1 VTVDAALRT
10 RRTRDTRA
18 DLLRGPDLIRFVRDE
33 LPRHAGSWLAP
44 MTARSEWLMAG
55 LTTRRDQQPWG
66 VALRG
71 PYGQLRGVALLADEA
86 APDRR
91 LRTTLLGT
99 DGLHRGA
106 ILADDETAAFDLG
119 THLEAAL
126 LARPHLG
133 SVELGP
139 LPADDPLVSSFARG
153 LGIVDVVPT
162 DPIPVVAQGSPDV
175 VDYLTPGMR
184 RTLRKAANRLRA
196 DGRTTATDVVTDQ
209 ATIRGWLPE
218 LARHHQARDHAHGRD
233 STVDDPSGAALWHRR
248 AESLLDLGLELARLT
263 IDGQLAAYV
272 LGVHD
277 RRTYRLLDGRFVS
290 AWARYAPGRLLET
303 AVLQRVLDTPTLDRL
318 DWMTAVAPETLL
330 AHTAMSPMVALTLR
344 HAV

>member
-1 VTVDAALRT
+1 MTVDAALT
-10 RRTRDTRA
+10 TARTRDTRA
-18 DLLRGPDLIRFVRDE
+18 ELLRGPELVRVVRDE
-33 LPRHAGSWLAP
+33 LPRHTGRWLAP
-44 MTARSEWLMAG
+44 MTARAAWLMAG
-55 LTTRRDQQPWG
+55 MSARRDQQPWG
-66 VALRG
+66 VAVRG
-71 PYGQLRGVALLADEA
+71 PFGLLRGVVLLADEA
-86 APDRR
+86 APDGR

-99 DGLHRGA
+99 DGVHRGA
-106 ILADDETAAFDLG
+106 ILADDETAAHDLG
-119 THLEAAL
+119 TQLGAAL

-133 SVELGP
+133 SVQLGP
-139 LPADDPLVSSFARG
+139 LPAGDRRVSAFAAG
-153 LGIVDVVPT
+153 LAIVDVVPA

-184 RTLRKAANRLRA
+184 RTLRKAGNRLRA

-209 ATIRGWLPE
+209 STIRGWLPE

-233 STVDDPSGAALWHRR
+233 SAVDDPAGAALWHRR
-248 AESLLDLGLELARLT
+248 AEALLDIGLEMARLT

-277 RRTYRLLDGRFVS
+277 GTTYRLLDGRFVS

-303 AVLQRVLDTPTLDRL
+303 AVLQRVLDTPTLDQL

-330 AHTAMSPMVALTLR
+330 AHTATSPMVALHLR
-344 HAV
+344 RAV